1 MANILPRII
10 SSEQSGFV
18 KGMSITENVLF
29 TQEMIHKLDSKVQG
43 NNVVLKLDMAKTYD
57 RMSWLFILK
66 VLQQFGFEERLV
78 DMVWRLLSNCWY
90 SIIVNE

>member
-1 MANILPRII
+1 M
-10 SSEQSGFV
+10 
-18 KGMSITENVLF
+18 
-29 TQEMIHKLDSKVQG
+29 
-43 NNVVLKLDMAKTYD
+43 VLKLDMAKTYD

-78 DMVWRLLSNCWY
+78 DMVWRLLSNYWY